1 MYLSFCLRQST
12 TQFSILTQFMFAKC
26 GVKMKTAYYY
36 LQNKAIRI
44 INFKQQNFPMNELYN
59 ANGLLKIKDY
69 IYLINYLFVKD
80 VLTNESLEAFSN
92 YFAKSDAFHDHMT

>member
-1 MYLSFCLRQST
+1 
-12 TQFSILTQFMFAKC
+12 
-26 GVKMKTAYYY
+26 MKTAYYY

-92 YFAKSDAFHDHMT
+92 YFAKSDGFHDHMT